1 MCTCVYCPSFK
12 HSIHISCGLIHTTH
26 DYCLQLL
33 GYQVPFRSELFL
45 CNLFVSLQTVAKLLL
60 PATPTKEENDLV
72 YEATLYKQRDQTAL
86 RPDTLV
92 DLKRLNT
99 IIQTSDSSSV
109 EPSPLEMDLTAPSL
123 QDLCFFN
130 SIM

>member
-1 MCTCVYCPSFK
+1 MC
-12 HSIHISCGLIHTTH
+12 I
-26 DYCLQLL
+26 
-33 GYQVPFRSELFL
+33 
-45 CNLFVSLQTVAKLLL
+45 LFVSLQTVAKSLL
-60 PATPTKEENDLV
+60 PAMPTKEEDDLV
-72 YEATLYKQRDQTAL
+72 YEATPNEQEHKTAL

-99 IIQTSDSSSV
+99 IQTSDSSSV
-109 EPSPLEMDLTAPSL
+109 EPSPLEMDLTAPTL

>member
-1 MCTCVYCPSFK
+1 MC
-12 HSIHISCGLIHTTH
+12 I
-26 DYCLQLL
+26 
-33 GYQVPFRSELFL
+33 
-45 CNLFVSLQTVAKLLL
+45 LFVSLQTVAELLL
-60 PATPTKEENDLV
+60 PATPTKEGNDLV
-72 YEATLYKQRDQTAL
+72 YEATPYEQEDQTAL